1 MPPRKTTDF
10 GALFES
16 LIEDLKI
23 QVAASVD
30 ERLSDFEKRLTRLE
44 RRLDGLDPSNAT
56 EKRRTERRSCLLCER
71 QAVARGLCSAH
82 YQQWRYRQRKARIT
96 GEAFDQAEAI
106 STEAIDSTLIL
117 PTKHDE
123 IAKDN

>member
-30 ERLSDFEKRLTRLE
+30 ERLSDFEKRLTRIE
-44 RRLDGLDPSNAT
+44 RRLDGLDPNNAT
-56 EKRRTERRSCLLCER
+56 EKRRVERRSCLLCDR
-71 QAVARGLCSAH
+71 PAVARGLCSAH
-82 YQQWRYRQRKARIT
+82 YQQWRYRQRKGTLPKAMGSEVPAAAKEGIP
-96 GEAFDQAEAI
+96 
-106 STEAIDSTLIL
+106 STLLI
-117 PTKHDE
+117 PAKGDE
-123 IAKDN
+123 ISKNN

>member
-30 ERLSDFEKRLTRLE
+30 ERLSDFEKRLTRIE

-71 QAVARGLCSAH
+71 PAVARGLCSAH
-82 YQQWRYRQRKARIT
+82 YQQWRYRQRKATIT
-96 GEAFDQAEAI
+96 GNSFDSVAPVPA
-106 STEAIDSTLIL
+106 EAIDSTMIL
-117 PTKHDE
+117 PNKHDT
-123 IAKDN
+123 IAKNN

>member
-96 GEAFDQAEAI
+96 GETFERTEKISAEAI
-106 STEAIDSTLIL
+106 DAAMIL
-117 PTKHDE
+117 PNKHDE

>member
-30 ERLSDFEKRLTRLE
+30 ERLSDFEKRLTRIE
-44 RRLDGLDPSNAT
+44 RRLDGLDPNNAT
-56 EKRRTERRSCLLCER
+56 EKRRVERRSCLLCER
-71 QAVARGLCSAH
+71 PAVARGLCSAH

-96 GEAFDQAEAI
+96 GESFESASNIAPEAL
-106 STEAIDSTLIL
+106 DSTMIL
-117 PTKHDE
+117 PSNHDE
-123 IAKDN
+123 IAKNN

>member
-71 QAVARGLCSAH
+71 QAVAGGLCSAH

-96 GEAFDQAEAI
+96 GETFEQTQKISAEAI
-106 STEAIDSTLIL
+106 DAAMIL
-117 PTKHDE
+117 PNKHDE

>member
-30 ERLSDFEKRLTRLE
+30 ERLTEFEKRLARLE
-44 RRLDGLDPSNAT
+44 RRLDQLDPNNAA
-56 EKRRTERRSCLLCER
+56 ERKKVERRSCLLCER
-71 QAVARGLCSAH
+71 PAVARGLCSAH
-82 YQQWRYRQRKARIT
+82 YQQWRYRQRKGT
-96 GEAFDQAEAI
+96 LPKNVGAEPAVAKEGI
-106 STEAIDSTLIL
+106 PSTMLL
-117 PTKHDE
+117 PTKGEE
-123 IAKDN
+123 ISTDN